1 MRDELKS
8 RGDTLRKCY
17 SAKRLSS
24 TVIIL
29 VSVIKLNRRICQY
42 ILPANQSQPAWKT
55 LYLQSLEPFPC
66 QLRWIIY

>member
-29 VSVIKLNRRICQY
+29 VIVINLNRRICQH
-42 ILPANQSQPAWKT
+42 ILPANQSQLA
-55 LYLQSLEPFPC
+55 
-66 QLRWIIY
+66 